1 MRPLVFLVFA
11 LASAACGGSAPTAPS
26 TAPTTSPSFNTSPDF
41 AGAWTASYTVATCTA
56 TAAMNDAGF
65 CSQAQS
71 GPASVSFVLTQSNRN
86 VTGTF
91 QLGSLEFPSVTGTIA
106 ADGALTLSATRSD
119 LLSIEA
125 SWTLKQTVGGVIVGQ
140 TRQVWRSAGVS
151 GEGTLDGQF
160 SGATRRT
167 SLSSALTP

>member
-1 MRPLVFLVFA
+1 
-11 LASAACGGSAPTAPS
+11 
-26 TAPTTSPSFNTSPDF
+26 
-41 AGAWTASYTVATCTA
+41 
-56 TAAMNDAGF
+56 MNDAGF

-167 SLSSALTP
+167 TVSSALTP